1 MADGMRIKWCWSG
14 RVRQEG
20 MMVDGVA
27 RLCPKWMRVQSSL
40 TCIATDRVELSQNSS
55 RHVRACPPMT
65 SLRPLEICRSRDG
78 SNDIRDKYI
87 FQMSYAVSGGEGELG
102 ELGKE
107 GCSPYFAS

>member
-1 MADGMRIKWCWSG
+1 
-14 RVRQEG
+14 
-20 MMVDGVA
+20 MVDGVA

-40 TCIATDRVELSQNSS
+40 TCIATDRVEF
-55 RHVRACPPMT
+55 ACPPMT

-78 SNDIRDKYI
+78 STDIRDKYI

-107 GCSPYFAS
+107 GCSPYFAN